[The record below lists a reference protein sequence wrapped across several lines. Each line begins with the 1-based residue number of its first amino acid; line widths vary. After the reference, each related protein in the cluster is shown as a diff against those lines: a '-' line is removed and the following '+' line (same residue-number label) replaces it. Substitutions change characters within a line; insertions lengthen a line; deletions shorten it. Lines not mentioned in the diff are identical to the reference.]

1 MSPQGQIGLQ
11 VRLLIFMAE
20 TDACDRVCIL
30 LPYPYSREYLQF
42 VLPSRLFSLGL
53 EYFFQMS
60 ADVLLKRFVNPPLW
74 TMMLFTLIRY
84 MYNSNNK
91 LLEHNS
97 FKKQKY
103 AV

>member
-1 MSPQGQIGLQ
+1 MSKDSYAVRIMFPQGQIGLQ

-30 LPYPYSREYLQF
+30 LPYPYSRKYLQF

-60 ADVLLKRFVNPPLW
+60 VDLLLKTFC
-74 TMMLFTLIRY
+74 
-84 MYNSNNK
+84 
-91 LLEHNS
+91 EHS
-97 FKKQKY
+97 DMDDDVVYSHSLYDHMKDK
-103 AV
+103 VI